1 MTNLYSAAIGD
12 LAKVFEGFDPAQVDK
27 ALDVIAKAGR
37 IAFYGCGREGLQLRG
52 FCMRLF
58 HMGLNAAMVG
68 DMTTPAVG
76 KGDLLIVSSG
86 PGNLPTGMALMEVA
100 RKAGAEIMVITAQP
114 KAPTPSAADHLV
126 VIPAQTMA
134 DDLGPATSVLPMG
147 SLFEGAE
154 FILFEVMVLQLRDKL
169 GVTSDQMRAR
179 HTNLE

>member
-1 MTNLYSAAIGD
+1 MTDLYSAAIAD
-12 LAKVFEGFDPAQVDK
+12 LSKVFNGFNQAQVDR
-27 ALDVIAKAGR
+27 ALDVIAGARR

-58 HMGLNAAMVG
+58 HMGLNVAMVG

-86 PGNLPTGMALMEVA
+86 PGNLNTGNALITVA
-100 RKAGAEIMVITAQP
+100 KQAGAEILVITAQLNG
-114 KAPTPSAADHLV
+114 PTPKSADHV
-126 VIPAQTMA
+126 VVVPAQTMA
-134 DDLGPATSVLPMG
+134 NDSGPAMSVLPMG